1 MDTEGR
7 KGRDNIHHLNAF
19 KVVIRATTFLYQIN
33 MFLCFYTTI
42 LNTNVIDYY
51 WLLLDAAFLDIL
63 PDTSSFT
70 TISLLIRRF
79 GAARAKTRVK
89 TSKTTKRY

>member
-33 MFLCFYTTI
+33 
-42 LNTNVIDYY
+42 Y

-63 PDTSSFT
+63 PDTGSFT

>member
-51 WLLLDAAFLDIL
+51 WLLLDK
-63 PDTSSFT
+63 TM
-70 TISLLIRRF
+70 LIRRF

>member
-19 KVVIRATTFLYQIN
+19 KVVIRATTVLYQIN

-63 PDTSSFT
+63 PDTGSFT